1 MKQIDHI
8 GVAVNDLS
16 VADALYTRLLG
27 VAPTFHESVSS
38 QHLEVSFF
46 EIGSTKVEL
55 LMPTDERSTI
65 HKFLQN
71 KGEGIHHV
79 AFEVEDIL
87 TEMKRLKEQGFSLLS
102 NEPLRGANHKWVC
115 FVHPKTAGGVL
126 VEICQKIKEDHA

>member
-8 GVAVNDLS
+8 GVAVKNLS
-16 VADALYTRLLG
+16 AADALYTKLLG
-27 VAPTFHESVSS
+27 IMPSFHEKVES

-46 EIGSTKVEL
+46 EIGTTKVEL
-55 LMPTDERSTI
+55 LMPMNESSTV

-79 AFEVEDIL
+79 AFEVEDIR
-87 TEMKRLKEQGFSLLS
+87 TEMQRLQEQGFTLLS

-115 FVHPKTAGGVL
+115 FVHPKTSGGVL
-126 VEICQKIKEDHA
+126 IEICQKIKEDNG